1 MILGVPILKHFRVYE
16 LRSFVLSCCVCFEN
30 EDHQNIITDEIDA
43 CPRASLLDLISIAPL
58 FLISF

>member
-1 MILGVPILKHFRVYE
+1 MDQHVYE

-43 CPRASLLDLISIAPL
+43 CPRASLLDLRW
-58 FLISF
+58 